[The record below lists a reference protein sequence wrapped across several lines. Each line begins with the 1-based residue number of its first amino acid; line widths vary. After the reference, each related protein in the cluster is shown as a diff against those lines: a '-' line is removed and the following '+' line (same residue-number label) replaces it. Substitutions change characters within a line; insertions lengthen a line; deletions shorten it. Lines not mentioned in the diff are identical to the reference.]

1 MFIPARRKARGFFLV
16 NASQTNSPPVV
27 SMGPVTHFQE
37 APVSIRRSRA
47 PLVCLAGLSAA
58 LWFSAAVAASAT
70 TASKSGGQSLPS
82 KVTFIDAPSS
92 ESPQAREKRLKR
104 ECKGRPNAG
113 MCLGHTR

>member
-1 MFIPARRKARGFFLV
+1 MSV
-16 NASQTNSPPVV
+16 
-27 SMGPVTHFQE
+27 
-37 APVSIRRSRA
+37 RRSRA
-47 PLVCLAGLSAA
+47 PLVCLAGLTAA
-58 LWFSAAVAASAT
+58 LWFNAAVAASAT
-70 TASKSGGQSLPS
+70 TASKPGGQSLPS